1 MVESQTLPGRHTQNT
16 PNVPPATTLLSMDV
30 SPRVPLGSQCCVYI
44 HVVCGSLETNHP
56 FHCWCEIVSAG
67 EFSKTRHM
75 NIDTASSHHPPWQS
89 PDKPDTFFA
98 HRRVLYDGRTIALR
112 LHTHTHT
119 HVLAPAPT
127 CELAPAPYSRR
138 STQPA
143 NHAVSKIIL
152 CSLCLYLSHYLYPST
167 QPPWPMKLKLSHS
180 PRISPS

>member
-119 HVLAPAPT
+119 HVPAPT
-127 CELAPAPYSRR
+127 RR
-138 STQPA
+138 A
-143 NHAVSKIIL
+143 
-152 CSLCLYLSHYLYPST
+152 
-167 QPPWPMKLKLSHS
+167 S
-180 PRISPS
+180 PRLLRTVAGAHNQPTAQSAKSYFAVFVFIFHIIFTHLPNHHGR